1 MRINKKNLIKKI
13 IININKNIDINI
25 KHSDLV
31 FKNKKYK
38 SININNIKNEF
49 IDLMIKL
56 SKCDFGKKKK
66 SKIEL
71 ISNYNTISAILDRL
85 SVEKTKYHHFKNNM
99 ELVISKKQISSKC
112 VLQKKIIKEINSIL
126 ESKILEAFEDKI
138 AVMKE
143 ERTFK

>member
-66 SKIEL
+66 SKI
-71 ISNYNTISAILDRL
+71 
-85 SVEKTKYHHFKNNM
+85 
-99 ELVISKKQISSKC
+99 
-112 VLQKKIIKEINSIL
+112 
-126 ESKILEAFEDKI
+126 
-138 AVMKE
+138 
-143 ERTFK
+143 